1 MTPLFLKDGEIA
13 ELVSVTDAIGVLRT
27 AFRQQGSGEAT
38 SSPRHRLAT
47 GTAFLHLLAGA
58 VPGYFGYKAYVTSR
72 VGSGFMFFLFDS
84 NTCEQLAIM
93 EADRLGQIRT
103 GAATGIATEYL
114 APDDVKVA
122 TIFGAGWQAE
132 SQLLAMDEVRD
143 LSRIWIVNRNPE
155 RAERFIER
163 MAPQV
168 QAELMPAVSAED
180 AVRESR
186 LVTTITNSREPVL
199 FGDWV
204 GSGTHVNAAGGNML
218 LRREVDAGLI
228 LRSER
233 LVVDSIEQA
242 RIECGEFLP
251 VLVPGRR
258 HWDEVQELKDVVAK
272 GRGRETSDELT
283 FFKSLGLGLEDVAL
297 GALVYERARERG
309 VGRKV
314 DL

>member
-1 MTPLFLKDGEIA
+1 MKDDEVA
-13 ELVSVTDAIGVLRT
+13 ELVSVSDAIGVLRT
-27 AFRQQGSGEAT
+27 AFQQQLTGEAT
-38 SSPRHRLAT
+38 SSPRNRMAT
-47 GTAFLHLLAGA
+47 GTAFLHVLAGA

-72 VGSGFMFFLFDS
+72 VKSQFMFFLFDS
-84 NTCEQLAIM
+84 NTCEQVSIM

-103 GAATGIATEYL
+103 GAATGVATQSL
-114 APDDVKVA
+114 AREDVKVA

-132 SQLLAMDEVRD
+132 SQLLAMDQVRN
-143 LSRIWIVNRNPE
+143 LSLVWIVNRDPE

-168 QAELMPAVSAED
+168 RAELKLATSAEA

-186 LVTTITNSREPVL
+186 LVTTITTSREPVL

-204 GSGTHVNAAGGNML
+204 AAGTHVNAAGGNIW
-218 LRREVDAGLI
+218 LRREVDADLV
-228 LRSER
+228 LNSEK

-258 HWDEVQELKDVVAK
+258 HWDEVQELKDIVAK
-272 GRGRETSDELT
+272 RSGRETSDERTL
-283 FFKSLGLGLEDVAL
+283 FKSLGIGLEDVAL
-297 GALVYERARERG
+297 GALIYERAKARG
-309 VGRKV
+309 VGRAV
-314 DL
+314 TF

>member
-1 MTPLFLKDGEIA
+1 MTPLFLKDNEIA
-13 ELVSVTDAIGVLRT
+13 DLVSVSDAIGVLRR
-27 AFRQQGSGEAT
+27 AFRQQLTGEAA

-47 GTAFLHLLAGA
+47 GTAFLHMLAGA

-72 VGSGFMFFLFDS
+72 AGSGFMFFLFDA
-84 NTCEQLAIM
+84 NTCEQLSIM

-103 GAATGIATEYL
+103 GAATGVATELL
-114 APDDVKVA
+114 ARDDVKVA
-122 TIFGAGWQAE
+122 TMFGAGWQAE

-143 LSRIWIVNRNPE
+143 LSRVWIVNRNPE
-155 RAERFIER
+155 RAERFMER

-168 QAELMPAVSAED
+168 QAELKPAVSAED

-204 GSGTHVNAAGGNML
+204 GAGTHVNAAGGNMW
-218 LRREVDAGLI
+218 LRREVDADLVLG
-228 LRSER
+228 SEK

-242 RIECGEFLP
+242 RVECGEFLP

-258 HWDEVQELKDVVAK
+258 YWDEVQELKDIVGK
-272 GRGRETSDELT
+272 QSGRETPDERT

-297 GALVYERARERG
+297 GVLVYERAKERG
-309 VGRKV
+309 MGRKV
-314 DL
+314 YL